1 MSVIDLRELER
12 ALYFIPATLERE
24 KWIEIGDALKTSGIA
39 FEVFDSWSATGDGYN
54 AKTCRQQ
61 WKSFNGSH
69 KSGTLIYYA
78 MQYGYVADKS
88 AKPDYAAIERERAE
102 AKKRAQQQKAIQAQL
117 AQEAAI
123 RCFNIWQ
130 SAIDADNN
138 HPYLIKK
145 QVPAI
150 GLKIDARGHLLIP
163 VLNAE
168 NQLQSLQI
176 ISPQGEKL
184 FAKNSLTAGG
194 FYQLGAISDD
204 STIINI
210 TEGYATAATI
220 ISLTQQPIFI
230 AFSASNLTPVA
241 ELVRKRHPKNP
252 IVICAD
258 NDHLD
263 KNGAPRS
270 NNKNTG
276 VINAKKAAQTINATV
291 CIPYCSGSDFN
302 DLFSELG
309 RDECLKQLK
318 GKALQVPTSPLARSA
333 IALLLQHPHL
343 AESVVDKMPE
353 WEGFEFPGLD
363 ILKSL
368 LRNILNDPE
377 ANTAAL
383 VVMYRGLVEE
393 KVIQELAEMKFLFP
407 ESGIAAEFSDAV
419 NNLIVQAKEAKIT
432 ELLEKGK
439 SQNLNAVEKDQLKKM
454 LLIKQ

>member
-24 KWIEIGDALKTSGIA
+24 KWIEIGDALKTSGVA
-39 FEVFDSWSATGDGYN
+39 FEVFDNWSATGDGYN

-78 MQYGYVADKS
+78 MQYGYVVDKS
-88 AKPDYAAIERERAE
+88 AKPDYAAIEREKAE
-102 AKKRAQQQKAIQAQL
+102 AKKRAQQQKIKQAQL
-117 AQEAAI
+117 AQEAAT
-123 RCFNIWQ
+123 RCFNQWQ
-130 SAIDADNN
+130 NATDAHNN

-150 GLKIDARGHLLIP
+150 GLKIDAHGHLLIP
-163 VLNAE
+163 VLNAN

-184 FAKNSLTAGG
+184 FAKNSLTAAG
-194 FYQLGAISDD
+194 FYQLGHIPDD

-210 TEGYATAATI
+210 TEGYATAATL

-230 AFSASNLTPVA
+230 AFSASNLTAVA
-241 ELVRKRHPKNP
+241 QLVRKRHPQNP
-252 IVICAD
+252 VVICAD

-263 KNGAPRS
+263 KHGAPRAS
-270 NNKNTG
+270 DKNTG
-276 VINAKKAAQTINATV
+276 VINAQKAAQAINARV
-291 CIPYCSGSDFN
+291 CIPYCAGSDFN
-302 DLFSELG
+302 DLFCESG
-309 RDECLKQLK
+309 REACLKQLK
-318 GKALQVPTSPLARSA
+318 GQVLQVPTSQLARSA

-343 AESVVDKMPE
+343 AQSVVEKMPE
-353 WEGFEFPGLD
+353 WARLEFPGLD
-363 ILKSL
+363 ILKNL
-368 LRNILNDPE
+368 LQNILKYPN

-383 VVMYRGLVEE
+383 VEMYRGRIEE
-393 KVIQELAEMKFLFP
+393 KVIQELEGMSFLFP
-407 ESGIAAEFSDAV
+407 EAGIAAEFSDAV
-419 NNLIVQAKEAKIT
+419 NQLIVQAKEAKIT

-439 SQNLNAVEKDQLKKM
+439 SQSLSAVEKDQLKKM
-454 LLIKQ
+454 LIDKQ

>member
-39 FEVFDSWSATGDGYN
+39 FEVFDNWSATGDGYN

-88 AKPDYAAIERERAE
+88 AKPDYAAIERERE
-102 AKKRAQQQKAIQAQL
+102 ESKKRAQQQKIRQAQL
-117 AQEAAI
+117 AQETAI

-130 SAIDADNN
+130 AAIDASNN

-145 QVPAI
+145 QVPAL
-150 GLKIDARGHLLIP
+150 GLKIDPHGHLLIP

-194 FYQLGAISDD
+194 FYQLGTIADK

-220 ISLTQQPIFI
+220 ISVTQQPVFI
-230 AFSASNLTPVA
+230 AFSASNLTAVA
-241 ELVRKRHPKNP
+241 QLVRERHPQNP

-258 NDHLD
+258 NDHLNKD
-263 KNGAPRS
+263 GTARAHT
-270 NNKNTG
+270 KNTG
-276 VINAKKAAQTINATV
+276 VINAKKAAEIINAKV
-291 CIPYCSGSDFN
+291 CIPHCKGSDFN
-302 DLFSELG
+302 DLFIELG

-318 GKALQVPTSPLARSA
+318 GQILQLPVSQLARSA
-333 IALLLQHPHL
+333 IALLLQNPHL
-343 AESVVDKMPE
+343 AESVVEKMPE
-353 WEGFEFPGLD
+353 WEGLEFLGLD

-368 LRNILNDPE
+368 LRNILDYPK

-383 VVMYRGLVEE
+383 VEMYRGLVEE
-393 KVIQELAEMKFLFP
+393 KIIQELAEMKFLFP
-407 ESGIAAEFSDAV
+407 ESGIAAEFLDAV
-419 NNLIVQAKEAKIT
+419 NNLIAQAKKAKIT
-432 ELLEKGK
+432 ELLEKYK
-439 SQNLNAVEKDQLKKM
+439 SQSLNAVEKDQLKKM
-454 LLIKQ
+454 LVDKQ